1 MLSGMRYRPSSQTC
15 QRFDDH
21 WRYTADLAVGV
32 SRALFIND
40 TPKQTLSSVFWRILH
55 HELTLAESLLRRL
68 LVLIAMTMQ
77 MNVSDPRAP
86 MPKQTSKARTP
97 DATTAQKNPPLFSL
111 FDRLDPLPRETRSV
125 QKNSGPP
132 PRFWVPGM
140 DQMYPALPTPKL
152 IEASR
157 DTATLL
163 RRFTALQDALE
174 NPGPHAAR
182 MAKWI
187 LQRQQSAI
195 AAGYMP
201 ELDKPRDS
209 PISYGRP
216 PGVTKKR
223 LGDMIHTV
231 RRLSFDAHAA
241 LSTGFDT
248 S

>member
-1 MLSGMRYRPSSQTC
+1 MRYQPSSQTC
-15 QRFDDH
+15 HRFDAH
-21 WRYTADLAVGV
+21 WRYTADLAVGI

-40 TPKQTLSSVFWRILH
+40 APKQTLSSVFWRILH
-55 HELTLAESLLRRL
+55 HEITLAESLLRRL
-68 LVLIAMTMQ
+68 LILIAMTMHI
-77 MNVSDPRAP
+77 SASAP
-86 MPKQTSKARTP
+86 HAPISRTASKARTP
-97 DATTAQKNPPLFSL
+97 SPATTQPPPPLFSL
-111 FDRLDPLPRETRSV
+111 FDRLDSIPREVAATPPRI
-125 QKNSGPP
+125 SGPP

-140 DQMYPALPTPKL
+140 AHMYPALPTPKL
-152 IEASR
+152 IKPAR

-163 RRFTALQDALE
+163 RRFTALQDAVA

-201 ELDKPRDS
+201 EPDKPRDR
-209 PISYGRP
+209 PICYGRP

-241 LSTGFDT
+241 LNAGYDT